1 MLEEGDALGLIWI
14 WNPWNWPLAV
24 VVKDTAPGQAY
35 GLGP

>member
-14 WNPWNWPLAV
+14 WNPWNWPLTA
-24 VVKDTAPGQAY
+24 VKDTAPGQAY